1 MAKLRC
7 MGCMREYEEKKK
19 CCPYCGYT
27 INAKQEYAFA
37 LQPQTVLQARY
48 IVGTVL
54 RCGKEEIIYLGW
66 DQVLD
71 KRIAIKEYY
80 PQLILTRNEGQ
91 RQVCLQEPD
100 AENEYRK
107 GKEQY
112 ISDAKELARF
122 REETGIIRIYDYFEQ
137 NGTVYVIT
145 EYSEN
150 YRRKDVATRMLYRTA
165 EKYKKGKYIGRTVF
179 GVELTVLAIVMVCA
193 LFMWRKPYAFF
204 AVKGITYQSMPDII
218 GEQYEQAKGELEKLG
233 LQIQKESYITENV
246 SVGKIVM
253 QSISCG
259 EEIQSG
265 QVVVVRVA
273 EQPEVTTEEIT
284 TEEEKPVKTTRKTQ
298 KAVKSS
304 TTEKTTEKKQA
315 KANKKSSNQKK
326 TEATTEVIVI
336 ED

>member
-1 MAKLRC
+1 
-7 MGCMREYEEKKK
+7 
-19 CCPYCGYT
+19 
-27 INAKQEYAFA
+27 
-37 LQPQTVLQARY
+37 
-48 IVGTVL
+48 
-54 RCGKEEIIYLGW
+54 
-66 DQVLD
+66 
-71 KRIAIKEYY
+71 
-80 PQLILTRNEGQ
+80 
-91 RQVCLQEPD
+91 
-100 AENEYRK
+100 
-107 GKEQY
+107 
-112 ISDAKELARF
+112 
-122 REETGIIRIYDYFEQ
+122 
-137 NGTVYVIT
+137 
-145 EYSEN
+145 
-150 YRRKDVATRMLYRTA
+150 
-165 EKYKKGKYIGRTVF
+165 
-179 GVELTVLAIVMVCA
+179 
-193 LFMWRKPYAFF
+193 
-204 AVKGITYQSMPDII
+204 MPDII